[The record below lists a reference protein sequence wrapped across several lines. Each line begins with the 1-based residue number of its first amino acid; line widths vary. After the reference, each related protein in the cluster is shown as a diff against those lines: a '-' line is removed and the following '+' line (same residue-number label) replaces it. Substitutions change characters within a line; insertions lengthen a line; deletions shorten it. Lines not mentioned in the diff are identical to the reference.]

1 VAQGGAGERHGG
13 ELMAKLELTL
23 ACGSYDLVRALAEGR
38 AVAPGVELNVLT
50 MASPER
56 HGRMLRHREFD
67 ICELSLVGYLVARDQ
82 GAAFNAIPVFPHRRF
97 RHGYVVKRA
106 DAAIDDPADLNGKRI
121 GLDTLQNSAGLWM
134 RGILQDHYGVDL
146 ASIEWW
152 CQEEED
158 VAFQP
163 ASWMKVR
170 RVPAGRDIDRML
182 LDGELEA
189 AIYPETLPSVRGGSP
204 KVALLF
210 PRTREAEID
219 YYRRSGIFPIMHTV
233 VIKNEILE
241 RHPWVAVSVLQAF
254 QQAKELC
261 YRHMQDPRNPALVW
275 AAEVLREQKEAL
287 GADPYPYGLAPN
299 RKALEAVVRY
309 EHEQG
314 MIARR
319 PAVEELFFAPS
330 LQEIQHY
337 L

>member
-1 VAQGGAGERHGG
+1 
-13 ELMAKLELTL
+13 MARLALTL
-23 ACGSYDLVRALAEGR
+23 ACGSYDLVRALGDGR
-38 AVAPGVELNVLT
+38 AQAPGIELNVLT
-50 MASPER
+50 MPSPER
-56 HGRMLRHREFD
+56 HGRMLRHQEFD
-67 ICELSLVGYLVARDQ
+67 VCELSLVGYLVARDK
-82 GAAFNAIPVFPHRRF
+82 GAAFSAIPVFPHRRF

-106 DAAIDDPADLNGKRI
+106 NAGIDKPADLNGKRV

-146 ASIEWW
+146 KSIEWW

-158 VAFQP
+158 VPFTP
-163 ASWMKVR
+163 AAWMKPR
-170 RVPAGRDIDRML
+170 RVPAGKDIDCML
-182 LDGELEA
+182 LEGELEA
-189 AIYPETLPSVRGGSP
+189 AIYPETLPSVRSGSP

-210 PRTREAEID
+210 PRVREAELD

-233 VIKNEILE
+233 VIRNSVLE
-241 RHPWVAVSVLQAF
+241 RHPWVAVSVMQAF

-261 YRHMQDPRNPALVW
+261 YRHMQDPRNLALVW
-275 AAEVLREQKEAL
+275 ASEVLSEQQQAM
-287 GADPYPYGLAPN
+287 GADPYPYGVERN

-314 MIARR
+314 MIAKR
-319 PAVEELFFAPS
+319 PAVEELFFPPS